1 MLTQLKQKLM
11 ESRREFIKKAS
22 FLASGAG
29 FFGALPQSIQRALEI
44 NPTQGSS
51 FWDAEHV
58 VILMQENRS
67 FDHCFGTL
75 QGVRGFNDPRA
86 LTDGNKRKVWLQ
98 STKDGKTYTP
108 FRLNLND
115 SKATWMSSLPHSW
128 ENQIDALNNGKNNG
142 WLGAKQSGNKDYK
155 DMPLTLGYYN
165 REDIP
170 FYYAMADAFTICD
183 QNFCSSLT
191 GTTPNRLYLWSGTI
205 REKASFNSKA
215 NVKNE
220 DIDYEKWAKWKT
232 FPERLQE
239 ANVPWKIYQNEISL
253 SSGLEGEEDAWLSN
267 FTDNPIEW
275 FENYKVKFAPEYYE
289 YIQKMEKVL
298 PEEISTLEQ
307 KLPTLDTSS
316 AEYKKAQRQLD
327 SKKGWLAQIK
337 VDLVTYHPDKFK
349 DLTDIQKAI
358 HQRAFTNNRKDPN
371 YRKLSH
377 IKYDFDGKER
387 EMAVPQSDVLYQF
400 REDVNNN
407 NLPTVSWLVAPENFS
422 DHPGAPWY
430 GAWYLSEAMDILT
443 KNPEVWKKT
452 IFILAY
458 DENDGYFDHIPP
470 YVAPDH
476 QAQDSGKVSHG
487 IDASAERVN
496 IAHEQQRP
504 YKDIRKGPIGLGFRV
519 PLLIA
524 SPWTRGGRVCSEVF
538 DHTSVIQF
546 LEKFVSK
553 KTKKNIHESNIT
565 EWRRTVCGDLTSVFQ
580 SYNGENI
587 PLPSFVE
594 KEPFIQAVHQA
605 QFKQLPSGY
614 KVLTEAEQEAINQN
628 PQVAKWMPQQEKG
641 IRPACAIPY
650 ELYVD
655 GQLKGD
661 TFELKMK
668 AGTTVFGK
676 STKGSPFKAYSTIP
690 YQKKDIE
697 GKPIGYET
705 MLARDYAV
713 KAGDQL
719 KDTWQLSESESGQYA
734 VDVYAPNGFFRTFK
748 GDASDKLKTSLT
760 YESTSTSEILTGNV
774 VLNLENISKADI
786 VVEVI
791 DESYETGLKT
801 INVSAGQSQKL
812 VLNLTKSYN
821 WYDFSVKVIDDAVFL
836 RRYAGHVET
845 GKSSF
850 TDPAMGLVK
859 TV

>member
-1 MLTQLKQKLM
+1 M
-11 ESRREFIKKAS
+11 ESRREFIRKAS

-29 FFGALPQSIQRALEI
+29 LFGTLPQSIQRALAI
-44 NPTQGSS
+44 NPAQGST

-86 LTDGNKRKVWLQ
+86 LTDGQKRKVWLQ
-98 STKDGKTYTP
+98 STKDGKTYAP
-108 FRLNLND
+108 FRLNLKD

-128 ENQIDALNNGKNNG
+128 ENQIDALNGGKNNG
-142 WLGAKQSGNKDYK
+142 WLGAKQSGNRDYK

-205 REKASFNSKA
+205 REKASFDTKA

-220 DIDYEKWAKWKT
+220 DVDYEKWAKWKT
-232 FPERLQE
+232 FPERLEE
-239 ANVPWKIYQNEISL
+239 AKVSWKIYQNEISL
-253 SSGLEGEEDAWLSN
+253 PTGLEGEEDAWLAN

-289 YIQKMEKVL
+289 YIQQMEKVL
-298 PEEISTLEQ
+298 PKEISALET
-307 KLPTLDTSS
+307 KIPTLDSTS
-316 AEYKKAQRQLD
+316 ADFKKASRQLE
-327 SKKGWLAQIK
+327 SKKAWLSQVK
-337 VDLVTYHPDKFK
+337 QDLIDYHPDKFNT
-349 DLTDIQKAI
+349 LSNFQKSI
-358 HQRAFTNNRKDPN
+358 HQRAFTNNRKDPQ
-371 YRKLSH
+371 YRKLTH
-377 IKYDFDGKER
+377 LKYDFEGKER
-387 EMAVPQSDVLYQF
+387 EMAVPQSDVLFQF

-407 NLPTVSWLVAPENFS
+407 SLPTVSYLVAPENFS

-443 KNPEVWKKT
+443 KNPEIWKKT

-470 YVAPDH
+470 FVAPDH
-476 QAQDSGKVSHG
+476 QAVDSGKVSKG
-487 IDASAERVN
+487 IDPSQERVN
-496 IAHEQQRP
+496 LEHEKLRP
-504 YKDIRKGPIGLGFRV
+504 YQDIRKGPIGLGFRV

-524 SPWTRGGRVCSEVF
+524 SPWSRGGRVCSEVF

-546 LEKFVSK
+546 LEKFISK
-553 KTKKNIHESNIT
+553 KSKENIHESNIT

-580 SYNGENI
+580 TYNGENI
-587 PLPSFVE
+587 PLPNFVD
-594 KEPFIQAVHQA
+594 KEPFIQSVHQA
-605 QFKQLPSGY
+605 QFKELPSGF
-614 KVLTEAEQEAINQN
+614 KNLSLEEQKAINQN
-628 PQVAKWMPQQEKG
+628 PQSAPWMPKQEKG

-661 TFELKMK
+661 SFEVKMK
-668 AGTTVFGK
+668 VGNKVFGK
-676 STKGSPFKAYSTIP
+676 NAKGSPFKAYSTIA
-690 YQKKDIE
+690 YQKKDVD
-697 GKPIGYET
+697 GKALGFET

-713 KAGDQL
+713 KAGDTITDIWKL
-719 KDTWQLSESESGQYA
+719 TESESGKYA
-734 VDVYAPNGFFRTFK
+734 IDIYAPNGFFRTFQ
-748 GDASDKLKTSLT
+748 GDSMDKLHTVLS
-760 YESTSTSEILTGNV
+760 YEQASQGALLSGNIIIE
-774 VLNLENISKADI
+774 LQNISKEKLL
-786 VVEVI
+786 VELL

-801 INVSAGQSQKL
+801 VALEPEKSTKVIFD
-812 VLNLTKSYN
+812 LTKSYN
-821 WYDFSVKVIDDAVFL
+821 WYDLSVKVKGSPDFL

-845 GKSSF
+845 GKPSY
-850 TDPAMGLVK
+850 TDPAMGQVK